1 MKLRDYK
8 RHTFKIC
15 TAYVAN
21 QSVKNTD
28 RLVNNLL
35 RWAKGEGDPY
45 NYANSNTVSQVEY
58 CSDRM
63 NPGRAKAILVLMG
76 DQLAALLSRNPQQ

>member
-15 TAYVAN
+15 TAYVAKP
-21 QSVKNTD
+21 SVKNTD
-28 RLVNNLL
+28 RLVNNLR
-35 RWAKGEGDPY
+35 RWARGEGDPY
-45 NYANSNTVSQVEY
+45 DYYDCSTAAQVEY

-63 NPGRAKAILVLMG
+63 NPGRAKAILMLM
-76 DQLAALLSRNPQQ
+76 DRESTDRLNALFGR